1 MMEQKKIITLL
12 RKYAAGVLTPEE
24 RAMLRVWL
32 EEVDANTFYKAL
44 DESGVE
50 EMEQAPDLDAFSA
63 RLERRLDEAD
73 HPRIRLFAWKRWTSV
88 AAAILLL
95 LTVGYYFAGRI
106 HKQEKIATIA
116 KTDNQPGSN
125 KAILKL
131 SNGSVVTLDEGA
143 DHAGSKQTENAIIG
157 RDSGTVEYAGTQ
169 SASATVAYHT
179 LITPKGGQYK
189 VILPDGTKVCLNA
202 ASSLYYPTAFM
213 GAEREVVLTGEA
225 YFEVAQQVAR
235 PFKVRVGE
243 MVVNV
248 LGTSFNICAYKEEK
262 QIVTTLVNG
271 AVKLQSD
278 QAAVTLKPGQEGSL
292 EEGANEFM
300 KKNVD
305 TDIAIAWTKGL
316 FRFEN
321 DDIATITR
329 KMARW
334 YDVEV
339 QFEGKMPTRKFIGV
353 LNRQESLSTVLKIL
367 EGADVHFHQEG
378 KKLIVTSEPH

>member
-1 MMEQKKIITLL
+1 MMEQKKVITLL
-12 RKYAAGVLTPEE
+12 RKYEAGVLTPEE
-24 RAMLRVWL
+24 RRMLRVWL

-44 DESGVE
+44 DESGVG
-50 EMEQAPDLDAFSA
+50 EMEPAPDLDAFSA
-63 RLERRLDEAD
+63 RLEHRLDEMD
-73 HPRIRLFAWKRWTSV
+73 HPRVGLFAWKRWTSA

-95 LTVGYYFAGRI
+95 LAVGYYFAGRVN
-106 HKQEKIATIA
+106 KQEKIVTIA
-116 KTDNQPGSN
+116 KTDHQPGSN

-131 SNGSVVTLDEGA
+131 SNGSELPLDESG
-143 DHAGSKQTENAIIG
+143 DHVTGKQTENAVIG
-157 RDSGTVEYAGTQ
+157 RDSGTVEYAAGQ
-169 SASATVAYHT
+169 PASGTVAYHT

-189 VILPDGTKVCLNA
+189 VILPDGTKVQLNA
-202 ASSLYYPTAFM
+202 ASSLYYPTAFT

-225 YFEVAQQVAR
+225 YFEVAQQVAQ

-262 QIVTTLVNG
+262 QILTTLVSG

-278 QAAVTLKPGQEGSL
+278 QAEVTLKQGQEASF
-292 EEGANEFM
+292 EEGTNEFM
-300 KKNVD
+300 KKSVD

-334 YDVEV
+334 YDMEV
-339 QFEGKMPTRKFIGV
+339 QFEGKMPARKFIGV
-353 LNRQESLSTVLKIL
+353 LSRQESLSSVLKIL
-367 EGADVHFHQEG
+367 EGADVHFRQEG
-378 KKLIVTSEPH
+378 KKLIVTSVPH

>member
-24 RAMLRVWL
+24 RAMLRAWL

-50 EMEQAPDLDAFSA
+50 EMERAPDLDAFSA
-63 RLERRLDEAD
+63 RLERRLDEVD

-95 LTVGYYFAGRI
+95 LTVGYYFAGRV
-106 HKQEKIATIA
+106 HKQEKMATIT

-125 KAILKL
+125 KAMLKL
-131 SNGSVVTLDEGA
+131 SNGSMVTLDEGA

-157 RDSGTVEYAGTQ
+157 RDSGTVEYAAGQ
-169 SASATVAYHT
+169 PASATVAYHT

-189 VILPDGTKVCLNA
+189 VVLPDGTKVWLNA
-202 ASSLYYPTAFM
+202 ASSLYYPTAFT
-213 GAEREVVLTGEA
+213 GTEREVVLTGEA
-225 YFEVAQQVAR
+225 YFEVAQQAAR
-235 PFKVRVGE
+235 PFKVSVGE
-243 MVVNV
+243 MAVNV
-248 LGTSFNICAYKEEK
+248 LGTSFNICAYREEK

-271 AVKLQSD
+271 AVKLQSN
-278 QAAVTLKPGQEGSL
+278 QAVATLKPGQEGSF

-353 LNRQESLSTVLKIL
+353 LSRQESLSTVLKIL

-378 KKLIVTSEPH
+378 KKLIVTSVPH

>member
-1 MMEQKKIITLL
+1 MMEQKKVITLL
-12 RKYAAGVLTPEE
+12 RKYEAGVLTPEE
-24 RAMLRVWL
+24 RRMLRAWL

-50 EMEQAPDLDAFSA
+50 EMEPAPDLDAFSA
-63 RLERRLDEAD
+63 RLERRLDEVD
-73 HPRIRLFAWKRWTSV
+73 HPRLRLFAWKRWISV

-95 LTVGYYFAGRI
+95 LTVGYYFAGKVN
-106 HKQEKIATIA
+106 KQEKIAPIA
-116 KTDNQPGSN
+116 KTNNQPGSN

-131 SNGSVVTLDEGA
+131 SNGSELTLDGGA
-143 DHAGSKQTENAIIG
+143 DHVTGKQTENAIIG
-157 RDSGTVEYAGTQ
+157 RDSGTVEYAAIQ
-169 SASATVAYHT
+169 PASAVVAYHT
-179 LITPKGGQYK
+179 LITPRGGQYK
-189 VILPDGTKVCLNA
+189 VILPDGTKVWLNA
-202 ASSLYYPTAFM
+202 ASSLYYPTAFS
-213 GAEREVVLTGEA
+213 GAAREVVLTGEA
-225 YFEVAQQVAR
+225 YFEVAQQAAR

-248 LGTSFNICAYKEEK
+248 LGTSFNICAYREEK
-262 QIVTTLVNG
+262 LTLTTLVDG
-271 AVKLQSD
+271 AVKLQSNE
-278 QAAVTLKPGQEGSL
+278 AEVTLKPGQEAGFVEGS
-292 EEGANEFM
+292 NEFT

-334 YDVEV
+334 YDMDV

-353 LNRQESLSTVLKIL
+353 LSRQESLSSVLKIL
-367 EGADVHFHQEG
+367 EGADVHFRQEG
-378 KKLIVTSEPH
+378 KKLIVTSVPH